1 MAVSPLLTNDA
12 EEEPGE
18 LDDDP
23 GMDEM
28 TEEWDQDQDRNMR
41 QEWRVEDLDH
51 EEPRPPQRP
60 RYQTWNPSS
69 DRAAPSG
76 PQVS

>member
-12 EEEPGE
+12 VEGPGE

-28 TEEWDQDQDRNMR
+28 MEEWDQDQDRIMR

-51 EEPRPPQRP
+51 EEPRPP
-60 RYQTWNPSS
+60 
-69 DRAAPSG
+69 
-76 PQVS
+76 